1 MKRLYVL
8 LFISFCCVILSYAQD
23 AYFVSDNIAKDKNKS
38 ADAIPWHQKDKGWWC
53 ALEIHGGSVW
63 YRPNAYEG
71 MLGFTVIN
79 GYRFSQFAKL
89 GIGIGFNGILYDY
102 QLVSEFPYKLLGITP
117 RLLLNARGN
126 IMRQDSRRCVPF
138 WNVDVGYDLFQL
150 VCYFDA
156 GVGVRVALTKKNF
169 NRHAFVLSANYIGR
183 MVDDMYRG
191 QSYISER
198 DGNMYKV
205 GNFSNGIL
213 FKVGYE
219 F

>member
-53 ALEIHGGSVW
+53 AIEVHAGSVW
-63 YRPNAYEG
+63 YKPKTYEG
-71 MLGFTVIN
+71 MVGFTLVN

-89 GIGIGFNGILYDY
+89 GIGIGFNGVLYDY
-102 QLVSEFPYKLLGITP
+102 KYTSQFPYKLMIGSL
-117 RLLLNARGN
+117 RLILNARGN
-126 IMRQDSRRCVPF
+126 IIRQDSRRCVPF
-138 WNVDVGYDLFQL
+138 WNADIGCDVFHELFF
-150 VCYFDA
+150 FDA
-156 GVGVRVALTKKNF
+156 GVGVRVGLDKKNF

-183 MVDDMYRG
+183 MVDEHYSVESD
-191 QSYISER
+191 
-198 DGNMYKV
+198 
-205 GNFSNGIL
+205 FSNGIM